1 MNRYPF
7 RDCSLP
13 SCAALIVICLMAL
26 AGPATAAGQG
36 QRHLESGAE
45 SAVNPASAPR
55 SSGKAPPTHVV
66 DEGGAP
72 RPLWLDSGRV
82 AEFDKTGSGKP
93 IIRPAAAGDATPS
106 SKSGP
111 ATAAASGTQVS
122 PLFVD
127 AAGQPRAL
135 AGGVI
140 VTLKQDLPEA
150 QARDLLQDAGLA
162 PLRQIG
168 ARMWLVDSPVGL
180 ASLDLADR
188 LHGDSRFE
196 FVQPNWWRPRTT
208 K

>member
-7 RDCSLP
+7 HGCSLLA
-13 SCAALIVICLMAL
+13 CAALVVTCLVPL
-26 AGPATAAGQG
+26 AGPASAAGEG
-36 QRHLESGAE
+36 RRHLENGAE
-45 SAVNPASAPR
+45 SAVNPASVPR

-66 DEGGAP
+66 DEGGTP

-93 IIRPAAAGDATPS
+93 IIRPAAAGDASPS
-106 SKSGP
+106 GKSDP
-111 ATAAASGTQVS
+111 ASAAAGGRQVS

-127 AAGQPRAL
+127 AGGQPRAL

-140 VTLKQDLPEA
+140 VTLRQDLPEA